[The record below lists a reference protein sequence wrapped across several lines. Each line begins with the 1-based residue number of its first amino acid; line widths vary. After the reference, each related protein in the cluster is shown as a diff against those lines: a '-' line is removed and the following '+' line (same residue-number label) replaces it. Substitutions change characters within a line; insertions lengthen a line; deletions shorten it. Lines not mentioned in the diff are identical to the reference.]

1 MTDEAYFH
9 NIKFSNDFRHRKSI
23 FGKGFS
29 GTIINTEFSH
39 AYRGCMYLEVLVTVC
54 LYYARSFFHRECI
67 ELNKLPTTD
76 DIGGNCKIQLAAI
89 ELLTMLCTELIV
101 IVKEMGKGLACYI
114 ADLMAKC
121 KLQKVRKRCRTV
133 VVILLHFC
141 RIGLFKMFLQ
151 F

>member
-1 MTDEAYFH
+1 
-9 NIKFSNDFRHRKSI
+9 
-23 FGKGFS
+23 
-29 GTIINTEFSH
+29 
-39 AYRGCMYLEVLVTVC
+39 MYLEVLVTVC

-121 KLQKVRKRCRTV
+121 KLQKVSLFVFHFLIVFLWYLLFLYRSCYTV
-133 VVILLHFC
+133 
-141 RIGLFKMFLQ
+141 
-151 F
+151 